1 MRYTLR
7 KEMNTDWQSMLVEG
21 ILGRE
26 TAYGKAEVE
35 MNKFHSKGNTQFFL
49 SFQGHTRGIWRFPG

>member
-1 MRYTLR
+1 
-7 KEMNTDWQSMLVEG
+7 MNTDWQSMLVEG